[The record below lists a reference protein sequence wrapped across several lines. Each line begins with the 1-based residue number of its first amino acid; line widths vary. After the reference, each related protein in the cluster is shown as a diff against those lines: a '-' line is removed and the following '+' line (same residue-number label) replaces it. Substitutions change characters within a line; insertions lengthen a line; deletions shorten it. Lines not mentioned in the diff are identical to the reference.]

1 MQLTEE
7 IMDCQS
13 HLDINKSEKE
23 KLEKQLKSIITKYP
37 EMKQKV
43 RIQLHSYINVSLL
56 HACQKQ
62 HCY

>member
-13 HLDINKSEKE
+13 RLDINKIETG

-43 RIQLHSYINVSLL
+43 RNYLHNYINVSLL
-56 HACQKQ
+56 HA
-62 HCY
+62 YL

>member
-13 HLDINKSEKE
+13 RLDMNKIKTGE
-23 KLEKQLKSIITKYP
+23 LEKQLNSIITKYP

-43 RIQLHSYINVSLL
+43 RNYLRT
-56 HACQKQ
+56 
-62 HCY
+62 